1 VLRAPVVAVRA
12 PQARWSRVFLT
23 PLEASPDPRRELVCS
38 VSFGNFYINSNS
50 VWTPLTLG
58 PCGPQ
63 VAVLK
68 EMLETMAADGSCDH
82 RTAKPKEA

>member
-1 VLRAPVVAVRA
+1 
-12 PQARWSRVFLT
+12 VFLT
-23 PLEASPDPRRELVCS
+23 PLEASPEPRRELHRELVCS
-38 VSFGNFYINSNS
+38 VPFGNFYINSNS